1 MTAKSVDFGSN
12 RPTVLGLGLIALD
25 VVLSEEVSP
34 RYFAGGT
41 CGNVLAILA
50 FLGWNSV
57 PVARIGDDRT
67 SHVVRADL
75 ERWGTDL
82 SLLGLSPT
90 AKTPIII
97 QRIRKDASG
106 IPYHTFSWHCPGCGN
121 HLPGFQPVPA
131 KSIEPVKLQLRKTNV
146 LFVDRASPSSVAL
159 ARQAIEQDI
168 IVFFEPASI
177 SEDRNCRALLEC
189 ASILKYSH
197 DRIDEIE
204 TNGPRLLLEVQTMG
218 RGGLRFRS
226 RLGDFGKRWHHLDAH
241 KVSTLVDSS
250 GAGDWL
256 SAGLIYSVCAEG
268 HKRLFNVSR
277 TRLLNALSLGQAL
290 AAWNCGF
297 SGARAGMYTDRIREI
312 RDLVDRYKSRNAAQA
327 PKYVTRPDSWEYSY
341 VCESC
346 KRSPQVPGSARDVR
360 SASTG

>member
-1 MTAKSVDFGSN
+1 MTTKSIDFRGK
-12 RPTVLGLGLIALD
+12 RPQVLGLGLIALD
-25 VVLSEEVSP
+25 VVLSEGILP

-50 FLGWNSV
+50 FLGWNSL
-57 PVARIGDDRT
+57 PVARIGDDRA

-75 ERWGTDL
+75 ERWGADL

-97 QRIRKDASG
+97 QRIRKDTSG

-131 KSIEPVKLQLRKTNV
+131 KSIQPVTSQLGKTNV

-159 ARQAIEQDI
+159 ARLAVEQDT

-177 SEDRNCRALLEC
+177 SEDRNFRALLEC

-204 TNGPRLLLEVQTMG
+204 TDGPRLLLEIQTMG

-241 KVSTLVDSS
+241 KVSALVDSS

-256 SAGLIYSVCAEG
+256 SAGLISSVCAG
-268 HKRLFNVSR
+268 GRRTLSNVSR
-277 TRLLNALSLGQAL
+277 TGLLNALSLGQAL

-297 SGARAGMYTDRIREI
+297 SGARAGMYTERIREI
-312 RDLVDRYKSRNAAQA
+312 GHLVDRYKSPNAAQ
-327 PKYVTRPDSWEYSY
+327 VSQSLTRLDPWEYSY

-346 KRSPQVPGSARDVR
+346 KRSPQSRKGEGDAQGASA
-360 SASTG
+360 G

>member
-1 MTAKSVDFGSN
+1 VTTKSINFRGK
-12 RPTVLGLGLIALD
+12 RPQVLGLGLIALD
-25 VVLSEEVSP
+25 VVLSEAVPP

-57 PVARIGDDRT
+57 GVARIGNDRAAQ
-67 SHVVRADL
+67 VVRTDL
-75 ERWGTDL
+75 ERWGVDL

-97 QRIRKDASG
+97 QRIRKDRLG

-121 HLPGFQPVPA
+121 HLPSFQPVPA
-131 KSIEPVKLQLRKTNV
+131 KSIEPVKPQLKNTNV

-159 ARQAIEQDI
+159 ARLAIEQDM

-177 SEDRNCRALLEC
+177 SEDGNFRAMLDC
-189 ASILKYSH
+189 ASIIKYSH

-204 TNGPRLLLEVQTMG
+204 TSGPRLLLEVQTMG

-226 RLGDFGKRWHHLDAH
+226 RLGDFGRRWHHLDAH
-241 KVSTLVDSS
+241 KVSTLVDSA
-250 GAGDWL
+250 GAGDWM
-256 SAGLIYSVCAEG
+256 SAGLICSACVGGYR
-268 HKRLFNVSR
+268 RLSDVSR
-277 TRLLNALSLGQAL
+277 TGLLNALSLGQAL
-290 AAWNCGF
+290 ASWNCGF
-297 SGARAGMYTDRIREI
+297 SGARGGMYTEKLREI
-312 RDLVDRYKSRNAAQA
+312 RDLVDRHKSPNTLQTSQ
-327 PKYVTRPDSWEYSY
+327 YLSRPDPWDYSY

-346 KRSPQVPGSARDVR
+346 KHSAQARRGDRDAQ
-360 SASTG
+360 SASAG